1 MKGDNNMKEITKI
14 RKAVCTMANEL
25 KKAGYSLSQAFKK
38 AWSRIKLSMTVR
50 VTGTTFENRQERLAF
65 LQQFKAKDLSVTL
78 EREHENQYDD
88 NAIKV
93 VVHIKSIKRRTVI
106 GYVPK
111 RLARELA
118 KVIDTGVQVKAYLM
132 QIIGGYSYKETL
144 GALINIT
151 IQEER
156 KMESKTLTV
165 EECIR
170 RYEAEQIACII
181 EDGAVVGFVE
191 EQKKPMQEVATLS
204 RAVTQ
209 QINK

>member
-151 IQEER
+151 I
-156 KMESKTLTV
+156 
-165 EECIR
+165 
-170 RYEAEQIACII
+170 
-181 EDGAVVGFVE
+181 
-191 EQKKPMQEVATLS
+191 
-204 RAVTQ
+204 
-209 QINK
+209 